1 MLSQLARARTAR
13 RRKKKKRVARG
24 YGTPTPQC
32 NGAAGSISSDAN
44 LLMDEVVDDDSLLA
58 TFSIWGSSPNRVVQY
73 IYRGVY
79 GFRKTLPSL
88 QAPALCESRGPGRR
102 DWWVPPTTTRLLTKH
117 AYCSTIIPNG
127 LFHVRVPDG
136 FCLINYWYLQSG
148 HGALCLWVTRIMT
161 ACAMQA

>member
-73 IYRGVY
+73 IEGYMVSAKPFRACKRLRHVNPVDLAGEIGGCHPRLRGY
-79 GFRKTLPSL
+79 
-88 QAPALCESRGPGRR
+88 
-102 DWWVPPTTTRLLTKH
+102 
-117 AYCSTIIPNG
+117 
-127 LFHVRVPDG
+127 
-136 FCLINYWYLQSG
+136 
-148 HGALCLWVTRIMT
+148 
-161 ACAMQA
+161 